1 MTGLQQACAYLYT
14 NLLELAAQDGPLHP
28 EQQRVVGAWPALA
41 LSYLRAPDDRSTCEA
56 LTRHLQETHWPQP
69 LAAADATA
77 LSDLL
82 LAPKLVT
89 EEAEVE
95 ARPQQAQPSD
105 VSLELPADVN
115 QDLLDGLLQ
124 ELPQQA
130 ADFSTAIQRLAAGD
144 GQLADVEVARRI
156 AHTLKGAGNTVGV
169 RGIATPD
176 PPHGR
181 YPASTLQ
188 ARCAAQPAA
197 GRYPAQRRRLPG
209 NHERGAAGHER
220 AAAAGADRAAN
231 RAGLGQPHRPGG
243 SARQ

>member
-1 MTGLQQACAYLYT
+1 MAHCIQSNNAWWRL
-14 NLLELAAQDGPLHP
+14 GP
-28 EQQRVVGAWPALA
+28 RW
-41 LSYLRAPDDRSTCEA
+41 RSATHKRPTTA
-56 LTRHLQETHWPQP
+56 RHAKHWTRHLQETYWPQP

-82 LAPKLVT
+82 FAPKLVT

-156 AHTLKGAGNTVGV
+156 AHTLKGAGNTVGCV
-169 RGIATPD
+169 
-176 PPHGR
+176 
-181 YPASTLQ
+181 ASPL
-188 ARCAAQPAA
+188 
-197 GRYPAQRRRLPG
+197 
-209 NHERGAAGHER
+209 
-220 AAAAGADRAAN
+220 
-231 RAGLGQPHRPGG
+231 
-243 SARQ
+243 